1 MRNFSQAPNF
11 RSDLKEFGPHG
22 SEGAMADKD
31 TGWEPDPADVERR
44 KKELLADARGERTG
58 DGPNAMVG
66 LGLQFVVT
74 VLVCLF
80 AGQWLDRRLGTTP
93 WLLLAGVLL
102 GGALGMWTMLRV
114 AKEQEKRQGGK

>member
-1 MRNFSQAPNF
+1 
-11 RSDLKEFGPHG
+11 
-22 SEGAMADKD
+22 MADKD

-44 KKELLADARGERTG
+44 KKELLAEARGEQTD

>member
-1 MRNFSQAPNF
+1 
-11 RSDLKEFGPHG
+11 
-22 SEGAMADKD
+22 MADQD
-31 TGWEPDPADVERR
+31 TGWEPDPKDVERR
-44 KKELLADARGERTG
+44 KNELLAEARGERSG

-93 WLLLAGVLL
+93 WLLLSGVLL
-102 GGALGMWTMLRV
+102 GGGLGMWTMLRV

>member
-1 MRNFSQAPNF
+1 MLF
-11 RSDLKEFGPHG
+11 RS
-22 SEGAMADKD
+22 
-31 TGWEPDPADVERR
+31 
-44 KKELLADARGERTG
+44 
-58 DGPNAMVG
+58 

>member
-44 KKELLADARGERTG
+44 KKE
-58 DGPNAMVG
+58 
-66 LGLQFVVT
+66 
-74 VLVCLF
+74 
-80 AGQWLDRRLGTTP
+80 RRQEH
-93 WLLLAGVLL
+93 VSYDNFF
-102 GGALGMWTMLRV
+102 
-114 AKEQEKRQGGK
+114 AKEQRGNLN